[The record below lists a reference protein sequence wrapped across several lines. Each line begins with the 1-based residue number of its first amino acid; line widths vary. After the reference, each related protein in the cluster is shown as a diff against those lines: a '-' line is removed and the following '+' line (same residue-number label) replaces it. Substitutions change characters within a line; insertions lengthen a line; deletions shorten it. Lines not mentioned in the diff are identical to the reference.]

1 MLVETSKL
9 LNSIIINYTLNENT
23 IEKFIPFILE
33 TISQYQLLK
42 SDDNVDKEKTLI
54 LNKWCL
60 RVNSLLNSKVIG
72 ARWAGIC
79 FVKLSIEQ
87 SEALFVQNLQT
98 WLTKLLNFLKSKE
111 PNFVIIDVI
120 DAIYKLIEKTINKSE
135 LQKEI
140 TFTYLPKV
148 NSILLN
154 LSENKQLLPN
164 ILYFLS
170 FSAKGFPTIFK
181 PFLENTQKLCLN
193 NLLNDDNGYE
203 SLIVKSSISCLSN
216 TMNSNIKYNYLS
228 EEQQIF
234 EMSTISDDYIT
245 KFPILFSRFQ
255 CLSEYLISI
264 LSVPTLFSIH
274 IPINQILDLICRTFN
289 NNNEL
294 IVNNKDK
301 NEYLTLILGI
311 NSLYF
316 HSIKILSALIL
327 GCEEYLLRNL
337 KLISTII
344 IKALNQSKNQWLLK
358 NSVYNL
364 LSICIQKY
372 GIGFVNTVTKS
383 NSSTLLF
390 DYIGNKKKKQDN
402 NDHDFNQ
409 LYDINKNNFSTVQ
422 QNIDLQIS
430 ALNVLKIL
438 LTTCGNLAPVN
449 YRVTIDNILIYRIIA
464 DINQLEKSNNNIGE
478 NNLTL
483 KLYECLLASIISP
496 SQFQSTILPQAI
508 NLFNSGLNLK
518 SYQSLNK
525 RPHSIDDDFEINQ
538 DENAQVFKSQRMS
551 ENINDDD
558 DFEMPEIILEG
569 PDSD

>member
-79 FVKLSIEQ
+79 FVKISIEQ
-87 SEALFVQNLQT
+87 SEVLFVQNLQT

-111 PNFVIIDVI
+111 PNFVVIDVI

-140 TFTYLPKV
+140 TFTYLPK
-148 NSILLN
+148 
-154 LSENKQLLPN
+154 PN

-216 TMNSNIKYNYLS
+216 TMNPNIKYNYLS

-294 IVNNKDK
+294 I
-301 NEYLTLILGI
+301 
-311 NSLYF
+311 
-316 HSIKILSALIL
+316 
-327 GCEEYLLRNL
+327 
-337 KLISTII
+337 
-344 IKALNQSKNQWLLK
+344 
-358 NSVYNL
+358 
-364 LSICIQKY
+364 
-372 GIGFVNTVTKS
+372 
-383 NSSTLLF
+383 
-390 DYIGNKKKKQDN
+390 IGNKKKNQDN

-496 SQFQSTILPQAI
+496 SQFHSTILPQAI

>member
-79 FVKLSIEQ
+79 FVKISIEQ
-87 SEALFVQNLQT
+87 SEVLFVQNLQT

-111 PNFVIIDVI
+111 PNFVVIDVI

-216 TMNSNIKYNYLS
+216 TMNPNIKYNYLS

-294 IVNNKDK
+294 I
-301 NEYLTLILGI
+301 
-311 NSLYF
+311 
-316 HSIKILSALIL
+316 
-327 GCEEYLLRNL
+327 
-337 KLISTII
+337 
-344 IKALNQSKNQWLLK
+344 
-358 NSVYNL
+358 
-364 LSICIQKY
+364 
-372 GIGFVNTVTKS
+372 
-383 NSSTLLF
+383 
-390 DYIGNKKKKQDN
+390 DN

-496 SQFQSTILPQAI
+496 SQFHSTILPQAI

-518 SYQSLNK
+518 SYQLQSFCSQSLMICDLMVHSRLPPLEHHLQTKSSIHQITFMNIDDVVDTIDDDNKLKSLSFTDNNNIISESLNK